1 MKCDKKYGMVRMKWS
16 EDERKTSSLERVWL
30 MQIELAVKNFWIEI
44 NKFFPFR
51 YCLKKVS
58 KCSCESEIYLHIRLV
73 IRLYW
78 KGWPFMMMNA
88 QRWRPRGVLRQCI
101 DFELTFPYCLHVT
114 LRNEFFWLSLK
125 TTCKISSL
133 EWFSINFCILPSLF
147 FSRVNFSL

>member
-1 MKCDKKYGMVRMKWS
+1 MAWYEWNEVRMKEKHQVLS
-16 EDERKTSSLERVWL
+16 EFDSCKLNWRSKTF
-30 MQIELAVKNFWIEI
+30 ELKSTS
-44 NKFFPFR
+44 FFPFDID
-51 YCLKKVS
+51 LKKFRNV
-58 KCSCESEIYLHIRLV
+58 CEIYLHIRLV